1 MTYELRTAEAILFG
15 EPRAITS
22 MWYCNQTRPVRPEE
36 FEELPPTVHLI
47 LVKIKT
53 LFPTTVDI
61 EVDDKPSRTYEKTF
75 YIRRRDSKFYT
86 AILHYNKFNHKVLLY
101 SPYLSF
107 DIWRQRRNREWIGM
121 LENNSLSHW
130 SISMTAVFGLDTKS
144 CFNQVV
150 AIIKKLV
157 KIEQGALEEEHL
169 IQAIAESNKRT
180 IEDLT
185 PDSVSTKLRD
195 NIGKRFLTK
204 SVYSSSDLVHFDAD
218 FAYAAFLALEAAV
231 NGLPQ
236 PTVSASVVSALQ
248 TVSPDIAVLRE
259 EIDLNRGAV
268 PIRLFK
274 LSNQNHVYVQN
285 IVAGSMPRRFG
296 TLDDFNPAFLAK
308 VATLMALGKGSIPAV
323 GTCLEIDSNVFSFAD
338 GKGYMELDMVVMFDG
353 ELYAK

>member
-1 MTYELRTAEAILFG
+1 MTYNLRTAEEILVY
-15 EPRAITS
+15 EPRAITT

-36 FEELPPTVHLI
+36 FEGLHSTVHLI

-53 LFPTTVDI
+53 LFPATVDI
-61 EVDDKPSRTYEKTF
+61 EVDDKPSRTYAKTF

-86 AILHYNKFNHKVLLY
+86 AMLHCNKGDHKVLLY
-101 SPYLSF
+101 SPYLWF
-107 DIWRQRRNREWIGM
+107 DGTRKRRNRDWIGT
-121 LENNSLSHW
+121 LENNAFNYW
-130 SISMTAVFGLDTKS
+130 STSVTATFGLDTKS
-144 CFNQVV
+144 CFNQTV
-150 AIIKKLV
+150 AIIKKLI

-169 IQAIAESNKRT
+169 IRAIAESNKGT
-180 IEDLT
+180 IEDLK
-185 PDSVSTKLRD
+185 PESVSTKLRD
-195 NIGKRFLTK
+195 NIGKRFLAK
-204 SVYSSSDLVHFDAD
+204 SLYSSSNLVHFGAD

-236 PTVSASVVSALQ
+236 PTVNASVVSALQ
-248 TVSPDIAVLRE
+248 TVSPDIAALRE

-274 LSNQNHVYVQN
+274 LSNQNHVYAQN
-285 IVAGSMPRRFG
+285 IMVDAIPRRVD

-323 GTCLEIDSNVFSFAD
+323 GTCLEPDLNVFSFAE

-353 ELYAK
+353 ELYEK